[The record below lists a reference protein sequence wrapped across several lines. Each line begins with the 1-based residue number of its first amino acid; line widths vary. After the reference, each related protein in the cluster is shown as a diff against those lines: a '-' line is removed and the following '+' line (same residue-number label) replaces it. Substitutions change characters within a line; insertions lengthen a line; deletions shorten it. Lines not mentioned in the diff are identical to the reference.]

1 MADFTLIRKPAGSA
15 AGKEHDVCS
24 YAFFPGCTLA
34 GSEPEIVIKIYDSI
48 LFQHPDTAIFLQC
61 CGEQGCCGDVP
72 DGTSD
77 SICESWEALGK
88 PVMITACPDCCRRFR
103 ESLPQIPVIS
113 LYEFLQQLNI
123 NGGCNSTD
131 YTIIYPESAEGD
143 ETTLS
148 AVRELAEDMGV
159 TLHDDDGLS
168 YPYMTCCMKQRNTL
182 KLQGHDAVHILE
194 LIFGMGESNAHL
206 EHEHEHEH
214 DHDDEHVHSKCA
226 PNEAASAPL
235 PDEKQQAANRLEL
248 KQLLLSFFWN
258 E

>member
-1 MADFTLIRKPAGSA
+1 
-15 AGKEHDVCS
+15 
-24 YAFFPGCTLA
+24 
-34 GSEPEIVIKIYDSI
+34 
-48 LFQHPDTAIFLQC
+48 
-61 CGEQGCCGDVP
+61 
-72 DGTSD
+72 
-77 SICESWEALGK
+77 
-88 PVMITACPDCCRRFR
+88 MITACPDCCRRFR

-123 NGGCNSTD
+123 SGGCNSTD

-159 TLHDDDGLS
+159 SLHDDDGLS

-206 EHEHEHEH
+206 AHEHEHEH